1 MNSPSAGVAHE
12 ARLADAATHDH
23 QSDARRRSRL
33 RWRARRG
40 LLENDIILTRFLD
53 LYEKSMSDDEVGG
66 FTRLCELSDNELMD
80 LILARSEPAGE
91 LDTAVLRRLVGM
103 LRSV

>member
-1 MNSPSAGVAHE
+1 MNLPAAGATHE
-12 ARLADAATHDH
+12 ARIAEAAAREHQADAK
-23 QSDARRRSRL
+23 RRSRL

-53 LYEKSMSDDEVGG
+53 LHEETLSDDEVGA

-80 LILARSEPAGE
+80 LILARSEPQGE
-91 LDTAVLRRLVGM
+91 LDTAVLRRLVEI